1 MRRADVFSFVAERCL
16 QPGPGGLVGIEVEWF
31 PIAAAACDAR
41 VPLAVLRSALDGL
54 APLPG
59 HAAITFEPGG
69 QLELSTLPQRGAAA
83 ACAELRSDLTVL
95 RRRLEEHGIGL
106 FAAGLHPRWAP
117 ERVLCAPR
125 YEAMEGYFDTA
136 AGADGRPE
144 PSWGPVGRTM
154 MTSTA
159 AIQISVDIGP
169 DPERTWRLA
178 HDLGP
183 VLVGAFAN
191 SPFARGRPTG
201 FYSTRFANWWQLDP
215 ARTHPIGA
223 RGGAVSATVAY
234 ALAAPVLGIFV
245 DGPGS
250 EFRPLPDR
258 RTFLDWMRAG
268 PGIRAPDLTDLAY
281 HLTTLFPP
289 VRPRGWLEL
298 RMIDALPDP
307 LWEVP
312 VAVTAALLA
321 QPENADGCLRS
332 AAGLWLEA
340 ARHGLRHPV
349 LAATARRA
357 FAEAAAVLDDR
368 PGERELAA
376 AVREYAERYVD
387 RGRCPADDQLDRWQ
401 RTGHVADVAPRVAV

>member
-1 MRRADVFSFVAERCL
+1 MRRADVFTFVAERCL

-31 PIAAAACDAR
+31 PVAAAACDSR
-41 VPLAVLRSALDGL
+41 VPLEVLRSALDGL
-54 APLPG
+54 GPLPG
-59 HAAITFEPGG
+59 RAAITFEPGG
-69 QLELSTLPQRGAAA
+69 QIELSTLPKRGAAA

-95 RRRLEEHGIGL
+95 RRRLDEQGIGL
-106 FAAGLHPRWAP
+106 LATGLHPRWAP
-117 ERVLCAPR
+117 ERLLCAPR
-125 YEAMEGYFDTA
+125 YEAMEVYFDSAVT
-136 AGADGRPE
+136 ADGRPE
-144 PSWGPVGRTM
+144 PPWGSAGRTM
-154 MTSTA
+154 MTLTA

-169 DPERTWRLA
+169 DPERSWRLA

-201 FYSTRFANWWQLDP
+201 FRSTRFANWWQLDP

-223 RGGAVSATVAY
+223 QGGAVSAMVAY
-234 ALAAPVLGIFV
+234 ALAAPVLGTFV

-250 EFRPLPDR
+250 EFRPWSDR
-258 RTFLDWMRAG
+258 RTFLQWMHAG
-268 PGIRAPDLTDLAY
+268 PGGRAPGMPDLEY

-321 QPENADGCLRS
+321 HPQTADGCLRS
-332 AAGLWLEA
+332 AAGLWREA
-340 ARHGLRHPV
+340 ARHGMRHPV

-357 FAEAAAVLDDR
+357 FADAAAVLDDR
-368 PGERELAA
+368 PGERALAD
-376 AVREYAERYVD
+376 AVRAYAERYVD
-387 RGRCPADDQLDRWQ
+387 RGRCPADDQLDLWQ
-401 RTGHVADVAPRVAV
+401 RTGQVTDVASRVAV